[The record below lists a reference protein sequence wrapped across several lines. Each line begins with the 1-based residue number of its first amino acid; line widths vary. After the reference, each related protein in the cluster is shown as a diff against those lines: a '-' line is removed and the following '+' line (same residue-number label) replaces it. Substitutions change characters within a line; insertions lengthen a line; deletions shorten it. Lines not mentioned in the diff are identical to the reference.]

1 MTAARRR
8 PPAPA
13 ARRPPVRRGMR
24 LLGAVSLVILTASGI
39 GHAVLAHMDSR
50 LAHVDALGGQR
61 SRAGSTKGTNY
72 LIVGTDLRRGL
83 TAAQRSRWHLGGR
96 PCNCSD
102 TMMLAHVSRDGRRI
116 SVVGLPRD
124 SYAELPRP
132 GKLKWAYGD
141 GGPALTVGAV
151 EKLTG
156 LRVDHYAEI
165 DFGRF
170 MKAVDLVGGVDVC
183 TAHPLSD
190 RYTGIDLPAGT
201 VRMNGGAALQY
212 VRSGFGQDAM
222 DVTRMG
228 HQQRFLAALVRRAT
242 ETGLLRNPAKL
253 EQVATAALGS
263 VRTDRQTTP
272 DDLIS
277 LVTGL
282 RGGFGVGSLEF
293 ATVPVEPTPFRVQG
307 VGSTVRW
314 STEGA
319 KRLFDALRADR
330 PLAGPA
336 AAPAS
341 GTPAP
346 SRSPER
352 VDVPPGSIHVQVNNG
367 TAVTGLGAR
376 ADKDLRGTG
385 FRTTG
390 MPGNTTRHD
399 AEYTVIHY
407 DPGWDRSA
415 AALGT
420 ALPYAELRAVPGL
433 GPVLRVIVGADYRGV
448 TPVRA
453 GEPAPAPQPR
463 PEPVGIRPVRGDRML
478 CG

>member
-8 PPAPA
+8 QPAPA
-13 ARRPPVRRGMR
+13 VRRTPVRRGMR
-24 LLGAVSLVILTASGI
+24 VLGALSLGILTASGI
-39 GHAVLAHMDSR
+39 GHAVVAHMDSR
-50 LAHVDALGGQR
+50 LAHVDALGGPR
-61 SRAGSTKGTNY
+61 ERAASTKGTNF

-83 TAAQRSRWHLGGR
+83 TAAQRTRWHLGGR
-96 PCNCSD
+96 PCNCAD

-124 SYAELPRP
+124 TYAELPRP
-132 GKLKWAYGD
+132 GRLKWAYGD
-141 GGPALTVGAV
+141 GGPALTVSAV

-156 LRVDHYAEI
+156 LPVHHYAEI

-183 TAHPLSD
+183 TTRPLKD
-190 RYTGIDLPAGT
+190 GWTGLSLPAGT

-212 VRSGFGQDAM
+212 VRSGYGQDAM
-222 DVTRMG
+222 DLTRMG
-228 HQQRFLAALVRRAT
+228 RQQRFLAALVRRVT
-242 ETGLLRNPAKL
+242 ETGLLRNPVKL
-253 EQVATAALGS
+253 EQVAGAALGS

-277 LVTGL
+277 LLTGL

-307 VGSTVRW
+307 VGTTVRW
-314 STEGA
+314 SAKGA
-319 KRLFDALRADR
+319 ERLFDALREDR
-330 PLAGPA
+330 SLIGPA
-336 AAPAS
+336 VTPAS

-346 SRSPER
+346 SRSPEQ
-352 VDVPPGSIHVQVNNG
+352 VDVPPGSIRVQVNNG
-367 TAVTGLGAR
+367 TSVTGLGAR
-376 ADKDLRGTG
+376 VDKDLRGAG

-420 ALPYAELRAVPGL
+420 ALPYAGLRAVPGL

-453 GEPAPAPQPR
+453 GEPAPAPQPQ
-463 PEPVGIRPVRGDRML
+463 PQPVDIKPVRGDRML
-478 CG
+478 CD